1 MRMGNEEHERHRGMR
16 TVLAL
21 VAGLLAVAGVIVV
34 TVISGSPGAAAPRPA
49 KESIT
54 LTFAGQ
60 VFGEGGLAEPA
71 AYPPIEGGAAR
82 EYTVPDGYRLVV
94 ESLYATASESWVP
107 NATYPRAFVTAGL
120 DTSYF
125 LGETCAYPGYQR
137 SYNVPL
143 VTKEGMVFGT
153 DEGQVQRGG
162 SLAGPIY
169 VEGGRRVNGAA
180 WAPAGDSDLF
190 VHIVAHGYLEP
201 AANPPAPTC
210 G

>member
-1 MRMGNEEHERHRGMR
+1 MRRSEAVDQGRGR
-16 TVLAL
+16 RAKLTL
-21 VAGLLAVAGVIVV
+21 VVSVLAVAALAASAVI
-34 TVISGSPGAAAPRPA
+34 PEAGAAPPRPA
-49 KESIT
+49 NKSIT

-60 VFGEGGLAEPA
+60 VFGEGGLAEPT

-82 EYTVPDGYRLVV
+82 QYTVPDGYRLVI
-94 ESLYATASESWVP
+94 ESVYAAVSETWKPFTTVP
-107 NATYPRAFVTAGL
+107 RELVTVGL

-143 VTKEGMVFGT
+143 VTEETMVFGT

-169 VEGGRRVNGAA
+169 VEGGRTVNGSA

-190 VHIVAHGYLEP
+190 VHLVAHGYLEP
-201 AANPPAPTC
+201 AANPVPPTC